1 MLYFFFKMHQNARL
15 MAGPAGVGAYSAA
28 NKDRQKR
35 NIFDLAFL
43 TLYNV
48 FSFECFF
55 LN

>member
-1 MLYFFFKMHQNARL
+1 MWRL
-15 MAGPAGVGAYSAA
+15 EWTNNGAA